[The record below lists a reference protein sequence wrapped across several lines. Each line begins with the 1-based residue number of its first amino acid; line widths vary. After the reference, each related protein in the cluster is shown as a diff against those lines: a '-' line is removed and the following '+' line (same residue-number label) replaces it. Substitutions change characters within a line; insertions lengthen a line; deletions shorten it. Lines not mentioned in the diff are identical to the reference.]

1 MDLPT
6 VPPSVTV
13 NTGDEEYP
21 NQIKEDFFVSVLS
34 YLGYDDHSAACF
46 TQREDRVLSIYDQI
60 SPIHTSDRITM
71 LTANDI
77 LVASVIYW
85 RNPANY
91 VCVVYAH
98 YLNDRVIERA
108 RFRPPRE

>member
-1 MDLPT
+1 MELPT

-21 NQIKEDFFVSVLS
+21 NQIKEDFFASILS
-34 YLGYDDHSAACF
+34 FLGYDDHSSAHF
-46 TQREDRVLSIYDQI
+46 TDREDRVLSIYDQI
-60 SPIHTSDRITM
+60 SPIHTDDRITI
-71 LTANDI
+71 LTARHI

-85 RNPANY
+85 RDSANY

-98 YLNDRVIERA
+98 YLNERVIERA
-108 RFRPPRE
+108 RWHPPSE